1 MEGHSPATSGGSSGE
16 TSATG
21 PAPGDLVSTC
31 ETRAVAQSL
40 QARCEFPSNAEWKF
54 TVFNHV
60 SPQLF
65 F

>member
-1 MEGHSPATSGGSSGE
+1 
-16 TSATG
+16 
-21 PAPGDLVSTC
+21 
-31 ETRAVAQSL
+31 VAQSL